1 MNMDFCLSQAMK
13 YNMDGIKQ
21 ALLSYD
27 LMCQFWTNL
36 ERRFDGN
43 PYLTFPQSVE
53 ILRAIGLFHVH
64 GHTDHCYARF
74 APTFIPGAGMVD
86 GEILETLWAALNKIA
101 DSTRSQSTA
110 HRRETLDDHMNDSN
124 WKKLVGL
131 STSQSLFWTM
141 ILTDR

>member
-1 MNMDFCLSQAMK
+1 
-13 YNMDGIKQ
+13 
-21 ALLSYD
+21 
-27 LMCQFWTNL
+27 
-36 ERRFDGN
+36 
-43 PYLTFPQSVE
+43 
-53 ILRAIGLFHVH
+53 
-64 GHTDHCYARF
+64 
-74 APTFIPGAGMVD
+74 MVD

-124 WKKLVGL
+124 WKKLIRL